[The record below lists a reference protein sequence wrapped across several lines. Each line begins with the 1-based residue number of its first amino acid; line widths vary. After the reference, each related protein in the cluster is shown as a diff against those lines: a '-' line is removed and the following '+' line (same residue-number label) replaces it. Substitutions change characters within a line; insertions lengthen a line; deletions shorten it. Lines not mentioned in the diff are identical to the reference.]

1 MCTAL
6 SSLRTRARQL
16 SQVLAKQPG
25 LGLGLGLGVVAPL
38 LELLRRYPPVRNA
51 QLVRAGARRAYVV
64 RAVVP
69 LLLRLPHD
77 KRLHTRETR
86 TSFILC

>member
-16 SQVLAKQPG
+16 SQVLAKQP
-25 LGLGLGLGVVAPL
+25 GLGLGLGVVAPL